1 MPRRKK
7 SFSYISTVVRK
18 HHQLQEPIL
27 TPRQKQKTSTLSI
40 KLHIFQSTNKRQ
52 PVLFKEEKFSVD
64 LHYIK
69 IYNEENNYRHR
80 FIQRLSNFSRSR
92 KSCRKRYQ
100 KHKILSATLQLF
112 PSLMAVKV
120 YWTYSSQPL
129 KGNI

>member
-1 MPRRKK
+1 MLTLQTLGKNFRKKKCREEKK

-100 KHKILSATLQLF
+100 KHKSFLPHFS
-112 PSLMAVKV
+112 
-120 YWTYSSQPL
+120 YSHR
-129 KGNI
+129 